1 MTAAEAFGR
10 VLDKEAL
17 GYIVRYFGLGEWAG
31 KEFTGA
37 HFEMFG
43 ANSPHEILGC
53 YSNRSSVK
61 IDQMTT
67 IAAALKRMDAGQI
80 KPRPPQPMRK
90 TQRYRLADRFTPE
103 ELAQLVARYQAG
115 EMSTSLARVKC
126 IAKSTFLR
134 LLAEHGVASRPR
146 GPTPA
151 KEKEI
156 LRLRRQ
162 GEIAKRVGCSYD
174 VARLFLLGQK

>member
-1 MTAAEAFGR
+1 MLL
-10 VLDKEAL
+10 V
-17 GYIVRYFGLGEWAG
+17 
-31 KEFTGA
+31 
-37 HFEMFG
+37 
-43 ANSPHEILGC
+43 EILGC
-53 YSNRSSVK
+53 YSNRSGVK
-61 IDQMTT
+61 IDQMVT
-67 IAAALKRMDAGQI
+67 IAAAFKRMDAGQT
-80 KPRPPQPMRK
+80 KPRPQQPARK
-90 TQRYRLADRFTPE
+90 THRYRLADRFTPE

-115 EMSTSLARVKC
+115 EMSTALAREKG

-146 GPTPA
+146 GLTPA

-162 GEIAKRVGCSYD
+162 GMIIREIAKRVGCSYD